1 MKIPR
6 PTQGAID
13 DQIRAHR
20 ACGDIFAAFKFS
32 HSLRHDRPKRAGAC
46 DDLVCDQLLRGFL
59 PIQILRR
66 KASRSADRDLC
77 RSLRGRVFHEHFVL
91 RIF

>member
-1 MKIPR
+1 MR
-6 PTQGAID
+6 MAQGAID
-13 DQIRAHR
+13 DQIRADR
-20 ACGDIFAAFKFS
+20 ACGDIFTAFKFS
-32 HSLRHDRPKRAGAC
+32 QSFRHDRHKRTGAC

-66 KASRSADRDLC
+66 KARRGAARDLC
-77 RSLRGRVFHEHFVL
+77 RSLRGRVFHERFVL